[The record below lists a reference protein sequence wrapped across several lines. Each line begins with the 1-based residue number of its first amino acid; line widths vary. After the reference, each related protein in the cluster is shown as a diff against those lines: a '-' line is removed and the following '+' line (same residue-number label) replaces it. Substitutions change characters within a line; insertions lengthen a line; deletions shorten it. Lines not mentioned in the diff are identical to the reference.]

1 MSLDGRM
8 PSHDDYKKE
17 RSSSFYLVCLRSIEN
32 TKLSSPLTS
41 VGLACDWAGTEHEL
55 GPGTREVAAAGGK
68 DFGLMMWPNTYL
80 D

>member
-1 MSLDGRM
+1 MKR
-8 PSHDDYKKE
+8 
-17 RSSSFYLVCLRSIEN
+17 LRCN
-32 TKLSSPLTS
+32 FQLSSPLTS

-55 GPGTREVAAAGGK
+55 GPGTSEVAAAGGK